1 MQAIKKDILESA
13 GLVFFTLLSKS
24 SEVPG
29 LWAAQGLLG
38 WVREAKPPLP
48 SSLRPQLPQNCPMSD
63 CRNLLGSSFQKGT
76 DNIFPHDWEINTEL

>member
-38 WVREAKPPLP
+38 WVREAKPPPLLP
-48 SSLRPQLPQNCPMSD
+48 PPPA
-63 CRNLLGSSFQKGT
+63 
-76 DNIFPHDWEINTEL
+76 PPELSYE